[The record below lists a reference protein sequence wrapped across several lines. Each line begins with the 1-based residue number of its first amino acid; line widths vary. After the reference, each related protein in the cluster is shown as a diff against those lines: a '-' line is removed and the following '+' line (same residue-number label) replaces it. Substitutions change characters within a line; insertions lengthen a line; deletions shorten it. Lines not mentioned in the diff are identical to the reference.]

1 MDQRKGDRLIR
12 TVLKRVSCFL
22 FAAVLLFPILGWIG
36 KTFAETNGKTFE
48 ASEQAFNFIEKVSN
62 KISTHNII
70 LNEEESVDIPEPVA
84 SEDDTTEPKND
95 LETEPKTEESKVSG
109 EEPEIEIDPPYTI
122 LELIHDGIA
131 EKKNNKAIV
140 DYSHI
145 EDGYFM
151 FQRIHETEHRYKVLV
166 KGGGKTYQYN
176 IDTGDWYAFPLSE
189 GDGNYSVQIM
199 ENVSGTKYANVL
211 QVSFKAKLLDPFSPF
226 LRPNLN
232 VNYVDAP
239 NTMAKGAELTADC
252 EGPLSKV
259 DAIYTF
265 VIENIGYDRIL
276 AATVQ
281 TGYLPD
287 LDRVLSRKRG
297 ICYDYAS
304 LMTAMLRSQRVPTK
318 LVFGYV
324 GKLYHAWISVWVD
337 EVGWVEAIYFD
348 GKSWQRM
355 DPTFAAAGTSDE
367 SVKKYVGNG
376 KAYAVK
382 FCF

>member
-1 MDQRKGDRLIR
+1 MNR
-12 TVLKRVSCFL
+12 TPLKRISCFL
-22 FAAVLLFPILGWIG
+22 FATVFVFQMLLWIG
-36 KTFAETNGKTFE
+36 NTSAEAYETTKVADERSFE
-48 ASEQAFNFIEKVSN
+48 QTETYLNLSFDKGSYSEDPLSAVYSESVPPDADSEEIVSETDAADEEAKN
-62 KISTHNII
+62 EP
-70 LNEEESVDIPEPVA
+70 EEESSANV
-84 SEDDTTEPKND
+84 N
-95 LETEPKTEESKVSG
+95 
-109 EEPEIEIDPPYTI
+109 PPYTI

-131 EKKNNKAIV
+131 EKKNDKAII
-140 DYSHI
+140 DYSHV

-151 FQRIHETEHRYKVLV
+151 FQRIHETSHRYKVLV

-176 IDTGDWYAFPLSE
+176 IDTGDWYAFPISE

-211 QVSFKAKLLDPFSPF
+211 SVSFKAKLLDPFSPF

-239 NTMAKGAELTADC
+239 DTMEKGAELTEGC

-259 DAIYTF
+259 DAVYEF
-265 VIENIGYDRIL
+265 VIGNISYDHIL

-281 TGYLPD
+281 TSYMPD
-287 LDRVLSRKRG
+287 LDRVLKRKRG

-304 LMTAMLRSQRVPTK
+304 LMTAMLRSQNVPTK

-337 EVGWVEAIYFD
+337 EVGWVETIYFD

-367 SVKKYVGNG
+367 AIKKYVGNG
-376 KAYAVK
+376 KNYSVK